1 MLHRPPLW
9 LMAGLFSL
17 TLAACK
23 ESPPP
28 AAPAAPKAPAAAP
41 ASGSSSPA
49 PAASGA
55 AAPAGGLLEQA
66 AKGSGFTVGSMM
78 AAKTIY
84 VFFDPQC
91 PHCGHLWEAALPL
104 ANQLRMVWI
113 PVAFIGTKSA
123 SQGAALLA
131 AQDPAAAMTAHE
143 KSLLAKQGGLI
154 PPDNLPAELASK
166 VKANTEL
173 WKQLGGESVPFTVFK
188 KPGSEEVGKFAGAL
202 DTENLKRLLGL

>member
-1 MLHRPPLW
+1 MSRRSIR
-9 LMAGLFSL
+9 SL
-17 TLAACK
+17 LTIALVLALAACK
-23 ESPPP
+23 DSP
-28 AAPAAPKAPAAAP
+28 APATPATPAKSSAPASPAAPAAAP
-41 ASGSSSPA
+41 A
-49 PAASGA
+49 
-55 AAPAGGLLEQA
+55 AGGNLLEQA
-66 AKGSGFTVGSMM
+66 ARGNGFTVGSMM

-91 PHCGHLWEAALPL
+91 PHCGHLWEAAMPL

-113 PVAFIGTKSA
+113 PVAFIGAKSA
-123 SQGAALLA
+123 PQGAALLA
-131 AQDPAAAMTAHE
+131 AQDPMTAMTAHE

-154 PPDNLPAELASK
+154 PPDNLPAELAAK

-173 WKQLGGESVPFTVFK
+173 WKQLGGESVPFTIFK